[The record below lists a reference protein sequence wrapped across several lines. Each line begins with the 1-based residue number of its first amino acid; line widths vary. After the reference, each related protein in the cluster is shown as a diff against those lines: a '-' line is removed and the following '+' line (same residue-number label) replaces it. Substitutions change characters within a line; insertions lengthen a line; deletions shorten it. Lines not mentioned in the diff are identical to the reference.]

1 LSCLFSALASEYV
14 MKPFFPFVL
23 SLFSFTLSPAQ
34 NFVILPG
41 MAVTELSDSV
51 LTLVSEDQ
59 ILADL
64 TANDSLHLFLTA
76 FKEPDEF
83 LKREKISVPG
93 QIGSNNFLSKKEIE
107 LNWPKTE
114 PQVQIKLTKQ
124 LSASEKNYSTFQNI
138 WASKSDFGISALD
151 FFSVRV
157 IENKEFTFFRD
168 LYDFAEDSLL
178 FRVFFKPTTTE
189 SGKITLLIR
198 LSMGEDVVKAKK
210 MLLSYSA
217 GVSQFKLP
225 LGKFPKEIESG
236 GRLSFSAEGYDQNKN
251 LVFSFDQISI
261 FVKGVPKK
269 GERSGNTEDPYFLA
283 AYTDPE
289 LENFGE
295 ISLLFANSTER
306 SLYKGLNSQ
315 TGKRKFLTAFW
326 QKREQPEEKYL
337 PNFDLLQLR
346 MKMAAGM
353 KLEYLGTKY
362 WNTDRGRVILQY
374 GIPDE
379 IEKMP
384 FGQSNY
390 PVQSWTYN
398 DIEEGVSFF
407 FIDYQRNGV
416 YRLVH
421 STKRGEIYNPDFNS
435 TRENT
440 DVLQQR

>member
-1 LSCLFSALASEYV
+1 
-14 MKPFFPFVL
+14 MKPFFPLIL
-23 SLFSFTLSPAQ
+23 SLFCFTPTFAQ

-41 MAVTELSDSV
+41 MTVTEMSDSV

-59 ILADL
+59 VLADL
-64 TANDSLHLFLTA
+64 TANDSLHLSLTA
-76 FKEPDEF
+76 LNGPGEF
-83 LKREKISVPG
+83 LKKEKISVPG
-93 QIGSNNFLSKKEIE
+93 QIGSNNFLSKKEME
-107 LNWPKTE
+107 LKWPKTAS
-114 PQVQIKLTKQ
+114 QVQLKLTKD
-124 LSASEKNYSTFQNI
+124 LSVPGKTYSTFQNL
-138 WASKSDFGISALD
+138 WASKSDFGIAALD

-157 IENKEFTFFRD
+157 IEKKEFIFFRD

-178 FRVFFKPTTTE
+178 FRVFFKPNTTE

-198 LSMGEDVVKAKK
+198 LTMGEDVVKAKK
-210 MLLSYSA
+210 TYLSYST

-225 LGKFPKEIESG
+225 LGKFPDEIESG

-261 FVKGVPKK
+261 FVKGLPKK
-269 GERSGNTEDPYFLA
+269 GERTVNADDPYYLA

-295 ISLLFANSTER
+295 ISLLFSNSTER

-326 QKREQPEEKYL
+326 QKREQPEEKYS
-337 PNFDLLQLR
+337 PNFEVLQYR
-346 MKMAAGM
+346 MKIAAVM

-362 WNTDRGRVILQY
+362 WNTDRGRVLLQY

-407 FIDYQRNGV
+407 FIDYQRNGE

-435 TRENT
+435 SRENT
-440 DVLQQR
+440 DVLEQR